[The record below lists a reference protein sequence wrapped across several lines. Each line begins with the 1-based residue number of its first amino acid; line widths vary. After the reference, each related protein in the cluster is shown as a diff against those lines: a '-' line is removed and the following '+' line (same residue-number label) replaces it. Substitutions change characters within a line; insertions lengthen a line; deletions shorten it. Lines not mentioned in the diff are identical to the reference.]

1 MRERDPVFQWDKV
14 GVYRLGLGEG
24 TETRDRN
31 EGYNRGLRIRVSVIK
46 RGVCIHRAISRL
58 GLVEGVS
65 TRVGFRLQDPG
76 TESRDR
82 IQGQNPGIESRDRIQ
97 GFSN

>member
-1 MRERDPVFQWDKV
+1 M
-14 GVYRLGLGEG
+14 YRLGLGEG

-31 EGYNRGLRIRVSVIK
+31 EGYYQGLRFRVSVIK
-46 RGVCIHRAISRL
+46 RGVCIHRAMSRL

-65 TRVGFRLQDPG
+65 TGVGFRL
-76 TESRDR
+76 
-82 IQGQNPGIESRDRIQ
+82 QNPGIESRDRIQ